1 MLRLLRRSGACRD
14 GRNVATGS
22 YNHERNHLMTNATL
36 TEIKPSQARLTHAE
50 LCQFTGDLER
60 FYHPLNRKVVYT
72 PGVQYV
78 AQVGQAYWLIDAI
91 ASYFGSE
98 PMNTAM
104 RRDYRLQSLQFW
116 RLDVSDGSAVLTA
129 NADVGEDPFI
139 RQEIPFTDFP
149 LDHIEIWAGFD
160 GNRWT
165 LYLPS
170 EH

>member
-1 MLRLLRRSGACRD
+1 
-14 GRNVATGS
+14 
-22 YNHERNHLMTNATL
+22 MTNATL
-36 TEIKPSQARLTHAE
+36 TATKPHRASLTHE
-50 LCQFTGDLER
+50 DLCQFTGDLER

-78 AQVGQAYWLIDAI
+78 AQEGRAYWLIDAI

-98 PMNTAM
+98 LMTAAMN
-104 RRDYRLQSLQFW
+104 RDYRLQSLQFW
-116 RLDVSDGSAVLTA
+116 RLGVTDGSALLIA
-129 NADVGEDPFI
+129 YADVGEEPFI
-139 RQEIPFTDFP
+139 RQEIPYTDFP

-160 GNRWT
+160 GTRWT

>member
-1 MLRLLRRSGACRD
+1 
-14 GRNVATGS
+14 
-22 YNHERNHLMTNATL
+22 MTNATL
-36 TEIKPSQARLTHAE
+36 TENKPSRARLTHAD

-104 RRDYRLQSLQFW
+104 RRDAAFRIMLHHEYRTGKIDSTRGATASAWLCTKPKKPRSALVFESFACGIYTVVQS
-116 RLDVSDGSAVLTA
+116 
-129 NADVGEDPFI
+129 
-139 RQEIPFTDFP
+139 
-149 LDHIEIWAGFD
+149 
-160 GNRWT
+160 
-165 LYLPS
+165 
-170 EH
+170 